1 MLCFW
6 WKSYKMCP
14 SSFASCWSLNSW
26 CNTGHDVQSQIRQ
39 QEKVFYLLLLRRLP
53 RAYRPLFLSLTRSL
67 PLTHSLWSNCAQF
80 TAVISPMSRVS
91 LEPPCQKKIFYSNYY
106 FISQFIFEVFFL
118 TFGEVNRQKSEDRE
132 FRRVTYE
139 KKKINC
145 LKMFCASP
153 FVLLQSVASIQVP
166 KLHTKKK

>member
-1 MLCFW
+1 MTKKKKIPSIQSRITTVIVVTFYPVYKNDKLGFLLNSTMLCFW

-106 FISQFIFEVFFL
+106 FISRFIFEVFF
-118 TFGEVNRQKSEDRE
+118 FNIRWS
-132 FRRVTYE
+132 
-139 KKKINC
+139 
-145 LKMFCASP
+145 
-153 FVLLQSVASIQVP
+153 
-166 KLHTKKK
+166 